1 MLKEQG
7 GLRVAAVNPAAQ
19 AAGLGP
25 GLPLSDARA
34 LQPDLKVTPAEPAKD
49 IRALA
54 ALADWC
60 GRYTPWTA
68 PEAGGDAGES
78 GGGVWLDISGCAH
91 LFGGEADLLEDLIG
105 RMHGLGYAAR
115 AAAADT
121 PGAAWAVARFGM
133 PGGQETVI
141 VPPGGARKALADLPV
156 AALRLSPKVVEGLT
170 RLGLRRA
177 GDLYDLPRGP
187 LVTRFGESLIRRV
200 DQALGRAGEPISPR
214 ALPPAYRARLS
225 FAEPVGRTE
234 DVEAAARQ
242 LLATLCRDLERDG
255 RGARRLELLCYRVD
269 GETLPITIGTSR
281 PVRDADHLWRLF
293 REHFGSIDAGFGIDV
308 MVLGA
313 RVTEALAA
321 EQAGL
326 ANHAGRGRR
335 AAAGQIAPDE
345 GPEARMSPL
354 VDQLANR
361 LGAANVVR
369 LAAHES
375 HLPER
380 AVYAVPV
387 LKAGRG
393 GRRRTWGSG
402 PVWFVNRP
410 RPVSLFHPPQPVE
423 AMAPVPDDPPV
434 MFRWRRV
441 VHRVARARMVGGGLR
456 CKPARRGRHAR
467 LGADARLLPRRG
479 HGRRPL
485 LALPQRP
492 LPARSVLRGP
502 ALVPARHLYLRK
514 CWQWVSLRITGR
526 GRKRT
531 ARTLYAKSNQIKS
544 STSTLS
550 APAKRRSSL
559 IDPVRRPVSIW
570 ER

>member
-7 GLRVAAVNPAAQ
+7 GLRIAAVNPAAQ
-19 AAGLGP
+19 AVGIGP

-78 GGGVWLDISGCAH
+78 GDGVWLDISGCAH

-121 PGAAWAVARFGM
+121 PGAAWAVARFDM
-133 PGGQETVI
+133 TAGQHTAI
-141 VPPGGARKALADLPV
+141 VPPGGARKALADLPA
-156 AALRLSPKVVEGLT
+156 AALRLSPMVVEGLA

-200 DQALGRAGEPISPR
+200 DQALGRAGEPISPH

-234 DVEAAARQ
+234 DVEAATRQ
-242 LLATLCRDLERDG
+242 LLATLCRDLERDC

-269 GETLPITIGTSR
+269 GETLPITIGTSQ
-281 PVRDADHLWRLF
+281 PVRDAGHLWRLF
-293 REHFGSIDAGFGIDV
+293 KEHFGAIDAGFGIDV

-313 RVTEALAA
+313 RATETLAV
-321 EQAGL
+321 EQADL
-326 ANHAGRGRR
+326 ANSVGKGRR
-335 AAAGQIAPDE
+335 LAAGQIASDE
-345 GPEARMSPL
+345 GVEARMSPL

-369 LAAHES
+369 LASHES
-375 HLPER
+375 YLPER

-387 LKAGRG
+387 LKAGRDA
-393 GRRRTWGSG
+393 RQRAWGSG
-402 PVWFVNRP
+402 PAWFVNRP
-410 RPVSLFHPPQPVE
+410 RPVSLFHPPQPLE

-434 MFRWRRV
+434 LFRWRRV
-441 VHRVARARMVGGGLR
+441 VHRVAYADGPERIAPEWWEEAFGVRKPPLAGMPESALTRDYYRVEDVDGGRFWLYRNGLYR
-456 CKPARRGRHAR
+456 PDQSGET
-467 LGADARLLPRRG
+467 PRWYL
-479 HGRRPL
+479 HGVF
-485 LALPQRP
+485 A
-492 LPARSVLRGP
+492 
-502 ALVPARHLYLRK
+502 
-514 CWQWVSLRITGR
+514 
-526 GRKRT
+526 
-531 ARTLYAKSNQIKS
+531 
-544 STSTLS
+544 
-550 APAKRRSSL
+550 
-559 IDPVRRPVSIW
+559 
-570 ER
+570 